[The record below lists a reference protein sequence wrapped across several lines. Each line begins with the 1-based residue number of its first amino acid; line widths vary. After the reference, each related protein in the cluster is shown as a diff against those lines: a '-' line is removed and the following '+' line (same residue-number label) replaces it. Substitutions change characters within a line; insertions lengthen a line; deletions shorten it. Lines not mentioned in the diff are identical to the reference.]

1 VTEPAGSVAP
11 RLANGRRPRADAIVL
26 FGATGDLA
34 YKKLFPALARL
45 AERGVLKG
53 MPIVGFARSDWDDD
67 RLRQQARK
75 ALEASGEPYDEAA
88 VSELLGS
95 LRYVSGD
102 YHDPAAYERLAER
115 LRGAEHP
122 MFYLAI
128 PPSVFD
134 DVVDGLAHA
143 GLNQSGRVVVEKPFG
158 RDLASARELNVA
170 LHRAFH
176 EEEIFRI
183 DHYLGKE
190 AVENLLV
197 FRFAN
202 TLLEP
207 VWNRRYV
214 ASFQVTMA
222 ESFGVFGRGRFYE
235 EAGAIRDV
243 VQNHLLEVVALVAME
258 PPVGVDA
265 DALRDEKVKVFRAM
279 PSIDP
284 AEVVR
289 GQYEGYRQEEGVA
302 PDSQV
307 ETFAAMRLCVESWRW
322 AGVPFYVRAGK
333 CLATTATE
341 VVVEFHSP
349 PRLLFAHPG
358 TLPPHP
364 NHLRFCLGPA
374 DAVSLSLEV
383 KALGDELLSR
393 PAEFSTSIEG
403 AGIGKGADAYERLL
417 DDAIEGDARRFAR
430 EDSVEEAWRIVEPV
444 LAEPS
449 PVIPYECGSWGPME
463 ANRFIAGDGWHNPA
477 RPPSDRPA

>member
-1 VTEPAGSVAP
+1 M
-11 RLANGRRPRADAIVL
+11 VL

-34 YKKLFPALARL
+34 YRKLFPALARL
-45 AERGVLKG
+45 SERGFLKG
-53 MPIVGFARSDWDDD
+53 MPIVGFARSSWDDD
-67 RLRQQARK
+67 RLRQRAR
-75 ALEASGEPYDEAA
+75 EAVEAAGPYDEAA
-88 VSELLGS
+88 LGELLRS
-95 LRYVSGD
+95 LAYVSGD
-102 YHDPAAYERLAER
+102 YHDPAAYEHLAER
-115 LRGAEHP
+115 LQGAEHP
-122 MFYLAI
+122 LFYLAI

-134 DVVDGLAHA
+134 DVVDGLTHA
-143 GLNQSGRVVVEKPFG
+143 GLNRRARVVVEKPFG

-170 LHRAFH
+170 LHRAFP
-176 EEEIFRI
+176 EDEIFRI

-214 ASFQVTMA
+214 ASFQITMA

-279 PSIDP
+279 PSVNP

-289 GQYEGYRQEEGVA
+289 GQYDGYRQEEGVA
-302 PDSQV
+302 PDSEV

-333 CLATTATE
+333 CLAATATE

-349 PRLLFAHPG
+349 PRLLFGHPDAR
-358 TLPPHP
+358 PPHP

-393 PAEFSTSIEG
+393 PAEFSANIEG

-449 PVIPYECGSWGPME
+449 PVVPYECGSWGPAE
-463 ANRFIAGDGWHNPA
+463 ANRLPGGDGWHNPV
-477 RPPSDRPA
+477 RPPSDPA